1 LFDFLEVDTF
11 IPYIL
16 LQSNYKNLETARETE
31 KNDRKPYRLQQINDG
46 TKHQGVS
53 SLNSLV

>member
-31 KNDRKPYRLQQINDG
+31 KK
-46 TKHQGVS
+46 
-53 SLNSLV
+53 